1 MGSMHT
7 GLEEAGNATERL
19 AAFYAERALADVA
32 LIVTGGNAPNAEG
45 RLGLGDHGEDGNDH
59 AAIARSVT
67 SNGGK
72 ILMQVLHAGRYG
84 KHPDCVAPSAVK
96 APINKY
102 APRDRK
108 STRLNSSH

>member
-19 AAFYAERALADVA
+19 AAFYAERARADVA

-45 RLGLGDHGEDGNDH
+45 RLGLGDHGEAGNDH

-67 SNGGK
+67 SK
-72 ILMQVLHAGRYG
+72 
-84 KHPDCVAPSAVK
+84 
-96 APINKY
+96 
-102 APRDRK
+102 DRK
-108 STRLNSSH
+108 SVVSGTRVSVRVDLGGRRILKKKNTPTKTKHTPT